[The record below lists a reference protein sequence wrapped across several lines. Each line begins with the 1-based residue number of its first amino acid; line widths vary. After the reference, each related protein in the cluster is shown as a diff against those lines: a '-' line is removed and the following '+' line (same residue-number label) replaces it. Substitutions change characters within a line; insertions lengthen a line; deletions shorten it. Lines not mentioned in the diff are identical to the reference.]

1 MTAQLRVNIDNKQ
14 PLLRKGVL
22 FIVLSF
28 SVYSSS
34 ANTPTQLIDKQITLY
49 RAAYPEIEFKLLYEM
64 ADFDQLMP
72 LTHSLGEDLSNVDYE
87 HPGDLRIT
95 LVEAQ
100 EYRIAFQLAN
110 GNGTATLFKTP
121 NARITNKPYSCLITL
136 SIPLLDEAASAA
148 TQFMYDIGDDTFK
161 SIPESYY
168 IDNQDFLAYSI
179 DHEVFHCID
188 AYVNGSLYP
197 RTLDPLKACLD
208 RTRAEQRTEIFAA
221 MAHLSRQPNGKR
233 FLKNLATAR
242 TVNLLSG
249 DVEHYTSEVLYK
261 LAASSELNIKG
272 DIKALAE
279 ESMLYAE
286 NKAPSYKDHQEFLVA
301 LRTVL
306 EGYSVDVDT
315 IFSDYPDLS
324 TETPSHEKVEI
335 LRNAIN
341 DALTAI
347 HQN

>member
-1 MTAQLRVNIDNKQ
+1 MSAQQRVNIDNEQ
-14 PLLRKGVL
+14 PLLRKVVL

-49 RAAYPEIEFKLLYEM
+49 RAAYPEIEFKLLYKM

-72 LTHSLGEDLSNVDYE
+72 LIHSLGEDLSNVDYE
-87 HPGDLRIT
+87 HPDDLRIT

-100 EYRIAFQLAN
+100 EYRIAFQLTN

-136 SIPLLDEAASAA
+136 SIPLLNEAASAA

-221 MAHLSRQPNGKR
+221 MAHLSRQPGGKR
-233 FLKNLATAR
+233 FIKNLATAR
-242 TVNLLSG
+242 TVSLLSG
-249 DVEHYTSEVLYK
+249 DVEHYTSEVLYI
-261 LAASSELNIKG
+261 LAASSEIYTKN

-286 NKAPSYKDHQEFLVA
+286 NKAPSYKDHKEFLVA
-301 LRTVL
+301 LRRVL

-315 IFSDYPDLS
+315 IFSDYPNLS
-324 TETPSHEKVEI
+324 TETPSHKKVEI

-347 HQN
+347 NQN

>member
-1 MTAQLRVNIDNKQ
+1 MTAQLRVNVDNEQ
-14 PLLRKGVL
+14 PLLRKVVL
-22 FIVLSF
+22 LIVLSF

-49 RAAYPEIEFKLLYEM
+49 RAAYPEIEFKLLYKM
-64 ADFDQLMP
+64 ADFDLLMP
-72 LTHSLGEDLSNVDYE
+72 LTHSLGEGLSNVDYE
-87 HPGDLRIT
+87 HQGDLRIT

-110 GNGTATLFKTP
+110 GNATATLFKTP
-121 NARITNKPYSCLITL
+121 NARITDKPYSCLITL

-148 TQFMYDIGDDTFK
+148 TQFMYGIEDDTFN

-221 MAHLSRQPNGKR
+221 MAHLSRQPNGIR

-242 TVNLLSG
+242 TVSLLSG

-261 LAASSELNIKG
+261 LAASSKLYIKD

-286 NKAPSYKDHQEFLVA
+286 NKAPSYKDHKEFLVA

-324 TETPSHEKVEI
+324 TETPSYEKVEI

>member
-1 MTAQLRVNIDNKQ
+1 MTAQLRVNVDNEQ
-14 PLLRKGVL
+14 PLLRKVVL
-22 FIVLSF
+22 LIVLSF

-49 RAAYPEIEFKLLYEM
+49 RAAYPEIEFKLLYKM
-64 ADFDQLMP
+64 ADFDLLMP

-87 HPGDLRIT
+87 HQGDLRIT

-110 GNGTATLFKTP
+110 GNATATLFKTP
-121 NARITNKPYSCLITL
+121 NARITDKPYSCLITL

-148 TQFMYDIGDDTFK
+148 TQFMYGIEDDTFN

-221 MAHLSRQPNGKR
+221 MAHLSRQPNGIR

-242 TVNLLSG
+242 TVSLLSG

-261 LAASSELNIKG
+261 LAASSKLYIKD

-286 NKAPSYKDHQEFLVA
+286 NKAPSYKDHKEFLVA

>member
-1 MTAQLRVNIDNKQ
+1 MTAQLRVNVDNEQ
-14 PLLRKGVL
+14 PLLRKVVL
-22 FIVLSF
+22 LIVLSF

-49 RAAYPEIEFKLLYEM
+49 RAAYPEIEFKLLYKM
-64 ADFDQLMP
+64 ADFDLLMP

-87 HPGDLRIT
+87 HQGDLRIT

-110 GNGTATLFKTP
+110 GNATATLFKTP
-121 NARITNKPYSCLITL
+121 NARITNKPYICLITL

-148 TQFMYDIGDDTFK
+148 TQFMYGIEDDTFN

-221 MAHLSRQPNGKR
+221 MAHLSRQPNGIR

-242 TVNLLSG
+242 TVSLLSG

-261 LAASSELNIKG
+261 LAASSKLYIKD

-286 NKAPSYKDHQEFLVA
+286 NKAPSYKDHKEFLVA

-324 TETPSHEKVEI
+324 TELPSHEKVEM

-347 HQN
+347 NQN

>member
-1 MTAQLRVNIDNKQ
+1 MSAQQRVNIDNDY
-14 PLLRKGVL
+14 PLFRKVVL

-28 SVYSSS
+28 SIYSSS

-49 RAAYPEIEFKLLYEM
+49 RAAYPEIEFKLLYKM
-64 ADFDQLMP
+64 ADFDLLMP

-110 GNGTATLFKTP
+110 GNATATLFKTP
-121 NARITNKPYSCLITL
+121 NARITDKPYSCLITL
-136 SIPLLDEAASAA
+136 SIPLLNEAASAA
-148 TQFMYDIGDDTFK
+148 TQFMYGIEDDTFN

-221 MAHLSRQPNGKR
+221 MAHLSRQPNGIR

-242 TVNLLSG
+242 TVSLLSG

-261 LAASSELNIKG
+261 LAASSKLYIKD

-286 NKAPSYKDHQEFLVA
+286 NMAPSYKDHKEFLVA
-301 LRTVL
+301 LRRVL

-347 HQN
+347 NQN